1 MRDVFA
7 SVSYCLAKN
16 YYANKNK
23 ILDSSIDKNYC
34 LESKSYTV
42 TPGVVENDELI
53 KDILGKDE
61 MIKNAEYFKI
71 KVVEYA
77 PKIFSL
83 LRRIDNIDDIEMIY
97 SLLPSKNK
105 IGINKSEGRSGNF
118 FINTDDHNYIIKTIN
133 YEDVELIREILLEQ
147 LAKHIK
153 LSPSSLIGRIY
164 GLFKLILPK

>member
-1 MRDVFA
+1 MRDVYA
-7 SVSYCLAKN
+7 SISYCLAKN
-16 YYANKNK
+16 QVMNKNK
-23 ILDSSIDKNYC
+23 IFDSSIDKNYC
-34 LESKSYTV
+34 LESKTYEV
-42 TPGVVENDELI
+42 TPEVIETDELV

-61 MIKNAEYFKI
+61 MIRNSEYLKI
-71 KVVEYA
+71 TVVEYA

-83 LRRIDNIDDIEMIY
+83 LRKIDNINDIEMIY
-97 SLLPSKNK
+97 SLLPSKNQ
-105 IGINKSEGRSGNF
+105 IGISKSEGRSGNF

-147 LAKHIK
+147 LSKHVK